1 MNYLSKDLGYSRI
14 VNHILENEDFLKIS
28 NCKHHGITR
37 LEHSL
42 RVSYFSYK
50 ICKKLHLNA
59 KETAEAGLL
68 HDFFTNEGMTKRQ
81 NKLSIFIHPKKSL
94 KNASYYFDLTD
105 VIPDYFFL
113 ATKRT
118 DTRINDNS
126 IKQVFVPNELFDFG
140 KTHLQKTIS
149 MIVSNVKIACN
160 FCRGLSCPLRHT
172 PMRSTSWGIF
182 FVIKNK

>member
-14 VNHILENEDFLKIS
+14 VNHILENEEFLKIS

-68 HDFFTNEGMTKRQ
+68 HDFFTNDEMTKRQ
-81 NKLSIFIHPKKSL
+81 NKLSVFIHPKKSL
-94 KNASYYFDLTD
+94 KNASYHFDLSEMQKD
-105 VIPDYFFL
+105 IIYSHMFPLIPNRPPKYLESWLVSFVDKGVAVYEFTKSYHKKYFMKL
-113 ATKRT
+113 ENIATVMLLVL
-118 DTRINDNS
+118 TRI
-126 IKQVFVPNELFDFG
+126 
-140 KTHLQKTIS
+140 
-149 MIVSNVKIACN
+149 
-160 FCRGLSCPLRHT
+160 
-172 PMRSTSWGIF
+172 
-182 FVIKNK
+182 

>member
-1 MNYLSKDLGYSRI
+1 MLYFHKEF
-14 VNHILENEDFLKIS
+14 VNHLEI
-28 NCKHHGITR
+28 I
-37 LEHSL
+37 
-42 RVSYFSYK
+42 V
-50 ICKKLHLNA
+50 KKYPNA
-59 KETAEAGLL
+59 I
-68 HDFFTNEGMTKRQ
+68 FT
-81 NKLSIFIHPKKSL
+81 SDSAF
-94 KNASYYFDLTD
+94 YYFDLTD

-113 ATKRT
+113 AIKRT